1 MNTNPSSVVITN
13 YDEIVKYFELF
24 PEQLHAN
31 VGDNESRPISPLDYK
46 QSQWGLTTLN
56 EI

>member
-1 MNTNPSSVVITN
+1 MNTNPSPVVITN
-13 YDEIVKYFELF
+13 YEEIKRYFELY
-24 PEQLHAN
+24 PEELMQN
-31 VGDNESRPISPLDYK
+31 VGNNESRPISPLDYK